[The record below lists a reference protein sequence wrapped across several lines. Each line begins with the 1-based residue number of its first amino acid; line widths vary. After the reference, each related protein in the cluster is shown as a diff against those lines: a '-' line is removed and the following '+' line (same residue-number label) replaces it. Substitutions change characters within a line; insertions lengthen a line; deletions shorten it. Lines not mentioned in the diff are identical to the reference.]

1 MERDALLA
9 RLQRQYLEVLAP
21 LVPQGVPVALVD
33 FPNHANVGDS
43 AIWWGE
49 ECLLQRLGIRPAY
62 TCDLHTYSREALARA
77 LGEEGVILIHG
88 GGNLGDIW
96 PHHQAFRERVIGDF
110 PGHVI
115 IQLSQSVQF
124 HSPEGLARARRVFD
138 AHPRLT
144 LLCRDR
150 HSLAFVR
157 EHFRCRAELAPD
169 AAFFLDLR
177 PWRGVADHQ
186 VMYLARSDVEAPAAS
201 VALDGCR
208 VLRADWLGEPR
219 SAWIRL
225 ADALTSQLVRRPS
238 LEPLLRRPVSR
249 SYPRLARE
257 RVRRGCRLLSRGQV
271 VVTDRLHAHV
281 LALSM
286 GIPHVFL
293 DNNYGKNRRFFETW
307 THDSELTHWCDDPS
321 QAGAR
326 VRELLG

>member
-9 RLQRQYLEVLAP
+9 RLQQDYLDVLTP
-21 LVPQGVPVALVD
+21 LLPQGVPVALVD
-33 FPNHANVGDS
+33 FPNHPNVGDS

-49 ECLLQRLGIRPAY
+49 ERLLQRLGIRPAY
-62 TCDLHTYSREALARA
+62 TCDLHTYSRQGLARV
-77 LGEEGVILIHG
+77 LGRDGVILIHG

-96 PHHQAFRERVIGDF
+96 PHHQAFRERVIADF
-110 PGHVI
+110 PEHAIV
-115 IQLSQSVQF
+115 QLSQSVQF
-124 HSPEGLARARRVFD
+124 HSREGLARARRVFD

-177 PWRGVADHQ
+177 PCRGTADHQ
-186 VMYLARSDVEAPAAS
+186 VMYLARGDVEAPGDI
-201 VALDGCR
+201 VRLDGYS
-208 VLRADWLGEPR
+208 VLRADWLEESP
-219 SAWIRL
+219 SPWIRL
-225 ADALTSQLVRRPS
+225 SDALTGQLVRRPS
-238 LEPLLRRPVSR
+238 LEPLLRRPISAT
-249 SYPRLARE
+249 YPRLAQE
-257 RVRRGCRLLSRGQV
+257 RVRRGCRLLSRGEV

-307 THDSELTHWCDDPS
+307 TQESELTHWCDQP
-321 QAGAR
+321 AEAEAR